1 MITRNFNLFLNA
13 GHSIPLVIN
22 VNQAEEGEQWVFSL
36 FQEDGTPYIPTDGSI
51 VGIKSDGYLINNSG
65 TVVDGKVVI
74 AETRQMTAA
83 AGKSVFELRIDGLT
97 HGTAN
102 FIVLVE
108 KDPTN
113 GGIVSD
119 SDLSLIEE
127 VLSAVSP
134 LPTGGTVGQVLT
146 KTANG
151 SAWSDAGTP
160 TQEQVA
166 EAVSN
171 WADENITVTTGVVID
186 TSLAVAGAAA
196 DSKKVG
202 DEISDLKS
210 EIAQSTGMSAEFKSA
225 LDSFLTAVLTL
236 ADNVA
241 YDDDASGDDIYLDIE
256 SAKNAVHSAMY
267 PPATLLSIS
276 AVYTQS
282 GTVKDTDSL
291 DSLKSDLVVTAYYD
305 DSTSAEVNGYTL
317 SGTLVEG
324 TSTITVDYNGK
335 TATFNVIVNSSKIML
350 ANWDLTDSLV
360 DSVNGYEFAIE
371 ASTATYG
378 TVVQNSNGVVFTNA
392 SGGMRGSLGCAELF
406 PLGATVEFEIDTVAN
421 MAKNN
426 GNKGSING
434 FGNGRMLK
442 LNSIAVLNWHGQY
455 DEFKAYY
462 SSGWQ
467 DIFNISDPD
476 FFNGKTVKAVTDSN
490 GAITVY
496 ADGVQIGKTANNLI
510 TSDGFAIT
518 FGYGTAQSQS
528 FANMTIKSV
537 KVYTEAES

>member
-127 VLSAVSP
+127 ALSAVSP

-210 EIAQSTGMSAEFKSA
+210 QIDQSTGMSAEFKQA
-225 LDSFLTAVLTL
+225 LENLLSK
-236 ADNVA
+236 VA
-241 YDDDASGDDIYLDIE
+241 YIDENGQTYLD
-256 SAKNAVHSAMY
+256 ALHTAMY
-267 PPATLLSIS
+267 PPASLTRIS

-282 GTVKDTDSL
+282 GTVYNTDSL
-291 DSLKSDLVVTAYYD
+291 DDLKSDLVVTAYY
-305 DSTSAEVNGYTL
+305 SNGITELINTYTL
-317 SGTLVEG
+317 SGTLTEG
-324 TSTITVDYNGK
+324 TSTITVSYGGK
-335 TATFNVIVNSSKIML
+335 TATFNVAVTYDDAVYRLKNAVFTGSEGVVNTGIKLLETNTDYTILVKYTRSSSYVQSTSTVGVFACMETASPWWGLKMQIPPSTSGARYDVISYGQTNSSTFNINPISDNML
-350 ANWDLTDSLV
+350 KVAVRHTA
-360 DSVNGYEFAIE
+360 GT
-371 ASTATYG
+371 STAKWKIADETG
-378 TVVQNSNGVVFTNA
+378 TVKT
-392 SGGMRGSLGCAELF
+392 
-406 PLGATVEFEIDTVAN
+406 ATVGSTSKTIDADLKVGQ
-421 MAKNN
+421 KNFI
-426 GNKGSING
+426 GTINS
-434 FGNGRMLK
+434 F
-442 LNSIAVLNWHGQY
+442 AVY
-455 DEFKAYY
+455 DKVL
-462 SSGWQ
+462 
-467 DIFNISDPD
+467 SDSE
-476 FFNGKTVKAVTDSN
+476 VTDFLEN
-490 GAITVY
+490 A
-496 ADGVQIGKTANNLI
+496 
-510 TSDGFAIT
+510 
-518 FGYGTAQSQS
+518 
-528 FANMTIKSV
+528 
-537 KVYTEAES
+537 